1 MSITLYTAPTP
12 NGHKISIA
20 LEELEL
26 PYEVVSISFAAKEQ
40 KEPWFLELSPNGRIP
55 AIVDHDAD
63 DLAIF
68 ESGAILLHL
77 AEKTGRLISDDPRGR
92 SEVLQ
97 WLFFQVG
104 GVGPMMGQANV
115 FGRYAPET
123 IPYAVERY
131 QRECRR
137 LFEVLEAR
145 LDGRDWLAADR
156 YTIADIA
163 NYAWVR
169 THRWSRVD
177 VSGLPRLKAWRDR
190 IRSRPAVERG
200 LSIPPRS
207 SAPEDETAMI
217 ANAREMLV

>member
-1 MSITLYTAPTP
+1 MTLTLYTAATP
-12 NGHKISIA
+12 NGHKVSIA

-26 PYEVVSISFAAKEQ
+26 PYTVRAVSLYTLEHR
-40 KEPWFLELSPNGRIP
+40 EPWFLALNPNAKIP
-55 AIVDHDAD
+55 VLVDHAAG
-63 DLAIF
+63 DLVIF

-77 AEKTGRLISDDPRGR
+77 AEKTGRLIGRGVRGR
-92 SEVLQ
+92 SETIQ
-97 WLFFQVG
+97 WLMFQTG

-115 FGRYAPET
+115 FGRYAET
-123 IPYAVERY
+123 PIPWAIERY

-137 LFEVLEAR
+137 LFEVLERR
-145 LDGRDWLAADR
+145 LEGRAWLADDR

-177 VSGLPRLKAWRDR
+177 VTGLPNLAAWRHR

-200 LSIPPRS
+200 LAVPPT
-207 SAPEDETAMI
+207 E
-217 ANAREMLV
+217 ARDDAQAAADARRLLA